1 MYSQLKSYLSHSKV
15 SQKLLLML
23 LTTSLV
29 TAVIVLFTT
38 YSIWRFVVHT
48 QIETDFESTLKL
60 FIEQQPNIN
69 EASQQLTS
77 LKKLNPKSIEL
88 HQATLF
94 NEQGKL
100 VSYTGAKPQAQQLH
114 QLYAFFLNQTSYKPH
129 IIEITFGDGSHY
141 TLLTAYKYQI
151 NALFNGKFFLMV
163 VALLL
168 TAILLIR
175 IIQMQSKRWLI
186 EPILHLK
193 AVTHQVSAHQ
203 NYSVRANKVYFDE
216 IGNLVDAFNTM
227 LSQIQARDQL
237 LTDARD
243 KANRAQKTAE
253 TSSIEITK
261 TNLRL
266 EEEARVRSA
275 MERKLLEFQDFLN
288 GIINS
293 MPSMLIA
300 LTPRYRV
307 TLWNKKA
314 EQLSSIPAGQAINH
328 RIDDVFPNMLFY
340 LDLVHQASTTATTQN
355 VSQAEFKIAGETRYF
370 SIMIYPLNESGL
382 EDVVIKLDDITDE
395 KHLQELVVQS
405 EKMMSL
411 GGLAAGMAHEI
422 NNPLG
427 GILQNIQNLT
437 RRLSPGLPKN
447 QQVADSLGLSMYD
460 IEQYLKSRDIPDLI
474 DNITRAG
481 HRAVDIVTNMLQF
494 SRNAD
499 PKLEICDIT
508 ELTKQA
514 LEIAK
519 TETTF
524 NELQQKHGLTIREH
538 YREAIPGVPC
548 IQSEIEQVIINL
560 LKNAAQVLNEHGA
573 PTGTPEIHLSVK
585 QQDNYAVIEVR
596 DNGIGMDDRTR
607 RKVFDPFFTTKEIGK
622 GTGLGLSVS
631 YFIISSH
638 HHGLL
643 DVSSEPGKGAC
654 FTIKLP
660 FRSLRIQDQPAV

>member
-1 MYSQLKSYLSHSKV
+1 MLSKLKNYLSHSRV

-23 LTTSLV
+23 LTTSIV
-29 TAVIVLFTT
+29 TAGIVLFSTF
-38 YSIWRFVVHT
+38 SIWRFAIHAQV
-48 QIETDFESTLKL
+48 EPDYLSNLKL
-60 FIEQQPNIN
+60 FIEQQSDL
-69 EASQQLTS
+69 EQVRLQLPTIS
-77 LKKLNPKSIEL
+77 KISPQSIEL
-88 HQATLF
+88 HQLSIF
-94 NEQGKL
+94 DKQGKL
-100 VSYTGAKPQAQQLH
+100 MLSHGTRPESQHLH
-114 QLYAFFLNQTSYKPH
+114 QLYASFLNHSSYTPK
-129 IIEITFGDGSHY
+129 IFEVSLGNGSHY
-141 TLLTAYKYQI
+141 TALVAYKYQMGQ
-151 NALFNGKFFLMV
+151 LFNSKFLLMSI
-163 VALLL
+163 ALLF

-175 IIQMQSKRWLI
+175 VIQMQSKRWLI

-243 KANRAQKTAE
+243 KANRAQQRAE
-253 TSSIEITK
+253 TSSVETAR

-307 TLWNKKA
+307 TLWNKQA

-340 LDLVHQASTTATTQN
+340 LDLVHQASATSTTQS

-447 QQVADSLGLSMYD
+447 QQVAEDLGLSMQD
-460 IEQYLKSRDIPDLI
+460 IEHYLKARDIPDLI

-499 PKLEICDIT
+499 PKLELCNIAD
-508 ELTKQA
+508 LTKQA
-514 LEIAK
+514 LEIAR

-524 NELQQKHGLTIREH
+524 NELQQNQGLTIRE
-538 YREAIPGVPC
+538 YYTDDMPPVPC

-560 LKNAAQVLNEHGA
+560 LKNAAQVLNEHGSPSGA
-573 PTGTPEIHLSVK
+573 PEIHLSVK
-585 QQDNYAVIEVR
+585 PQDNYAVIEVR
-596 DNGIGMDDRTR
+596 DNGIGMDDQTR
-607 RKVFDPFFTTKEIGK
+607 RKVFDPFFTTKEVGK

-643 DVSSEPGKGAC
+643 DVSSERNKGAC

-660 FRSLRIQDQPAV
+660 FRSIRVQTT

>member
-1 MYSQLKSYLSHSKV
+1 MLNKLKSYLSHSKV

-23 LTTSLV
+23 LTTAIV
-29 TAVIVLFTT
+29 TAAIVLFSTF
-38 YSIWRFVVHT
+38 SILRFAIHT
-48 QIETDFESTLKL
+48 QVEPDYVSNLKL
-60 FIEQQPNIN
+60 FIEQQSSFEQVKTRLPLLSRIS
-69 EASQQLTS
+69 AQSIKLHQLTFFDDQGE
-77 LKKLNPKSIEL
+77 LILHHGNVPKSK
-88 HQATLF
+88 H
-94 NEQGKL
+94 
-100 VSYTGAKPQAQQLH
+100 LH
-114 QLYAFFLNQTSYKPH
+114 QLYAHFLNDTDHTPKIFEVSLK
-129 IIEITFGDGSHY
+129 DGSRFTALVAY
-141 TLLTAYKYQI
+141 NYRLGQLL
-151 NALFNGKFFLMV
+151 NAKFLLMS
-163 VALLL
+163 VALLF

-175 IIQMQSKRWLI
+175 VIQMQSKRWLI

-193 AVTHQVSAHQ
+193 AVTHQVSSHQ

-227 LSQIQARDQL
+227 LSQIQARDHL

-243 KANRAQKTAE
+243 KANRAQQRAE
-253 TSSIEITK
+253 TSSMETAR

-300 LTPRYRV
+300 LTPRYRI
-307 TLWNKKA
+307 TLWNKRA

-340 LDLVHQASTTATTQN
+340 LDLVHQASSTGTTQN

-427 GILQNIQNLT
+427 GILQNVQNLT

-447 QQVADSLGLSMYD
+447 QQVAEDLGLSMQD
-460 IEQYLKSRDIPDLI
+460 IEQYLKSREVPELI

-499 PKLEICDIT
+499 PTLELCNII

-514 LEIAK
+514 LEIAR

-524 NELQQKHGLTIREH
+524 NELQQHHSLTIREH
-538 YREAIPGVPC
+538 YTDGIPAVPC

-560 LKNAAQVLNEHGA
+560 LKNAAQVLSEHGS
-573 PTGTPEIHLSVK
+573 PSGTPEILLTVK
-585 QQDNYAVIEVR
+585 QQDNYAVIQVQ
-596 DNGIGMDDRTR
+596 DNGIGMDDKTR
-607 RKVFDPFFTTKEIGK
+607 RKVFDPFFTTKDIGT

-643 DVSSEPGKGAC
+643 DVTSEPHKGAC

-660 FRSLRIQDQPAV
+660 FRSLRVQSS

>member
-1 MYSQLKSYLSHSKV
+1 
-15 SQKLLLML
+15 ML

-38 YSIWRFVVHT
+38 FSIWRFIIHT
-48 QIETDFESTLKL
+48 QVEPDYLDNLTF
-60 FIEQQPNIN
+60 FAEQQPNIH
-69 EASQQLTS
+69 S
-77 LKKLNPKSIEL
+77 LKRQLKNSKLIAHRSIHLHLISIFDEQGDLVSKYGADLTKTNASAKSEHL
-88 HQATLF
+88 HQ
-94 NEQGKL
+94 Q
-100 VSYTGAKPQAQQLH
+100 
-114 QLYAFFLNQTSYKPH
+114 YADYLNNTPFTPTVL
-129 IIEITFGDGSHY
+129 EINLRDGSHY
-141 TLLTAYKYQI
+141 TLLVVFQYKMER
-151 NALFNGKFFLMV
+151 LFNGKFLLMV
-163 VALLL
+163 IALVL

-243 KANRAQKTAE
+243 KANQSQKEAE
-253 TSSIEITK
+253 HSSQEIAK

-275 MERKLLEFQDFLN
+275 MERKLLEFQDFRN

-293 MPSMLIA
+293 MPSVLIA

-307 TLWNKKA
+307 TLWNKQA
-314 EQLSSIPAGQAINH
+314 ERLTSIAAGQAINH
-328 RIDDVFPNMLFY
+328 RIDDVFPNMLFF
-340 LDLVHQASTTATTQN
+340 LDLVHQASVTATTQS

-370 SIMIYPLNESGL
+370 SIMIYPLNDSGL
-382 EDVVIKLDDITDE
+382 EDIVIKLDDITDE

-427 GILQNIQNLT
+427 GILQNLQNLT

-447 QQVADSLGLSMYD
+447 QQVAESLGMSMQT
-460 IEQYLKSRDIPDLI
+460 IEKYLNERDVPNLI
-474 DNITRAG
+474 ENITRAG

-499 PKLEICDIT
+499 PTLELCDLN
-508 ELTKQA
+508 ELARQA
-514 LEIAK
+514 LEIAQ

-524 NELQQKHGLTIREH
+524 SELQANHQLVISEH
-538 YREAIPGVPC
+538 YDANLPPVPC
-548 IQSEIEQVIINL
+548 IHSEIEQVIINL
-560 LKNAAQVLNEHGA
+560 LKNACQVLSEHGS
-573 PTGTPEIHLSVK
+573 PSGEPKIEISVE
-585 QQDNYAVIEVR
+585 QQDNYAVIKVK
-596 DNGIGMDDRTR
+596 DNGIGMDSETR
-607 RKVFDPFFTTKEIGK
+607 RKVFEPFFTTKEIGK

-643 DVSSEPGKGAC
+643 DVVSEPGAGAC

-660 FRSLRIQDQPAV
+660 FRSLRIQSQ

>member
-1 MYSQLKSYLSHSKV
+1 MLHRLKNYFSHSTI
-15 SQKLLLML
+15 SQKLLVML
-23 LTTSLV
+23 LSTSLV
-29 TAVIVLFTT
+29 TAVIVLISTV
-38 YSIWRFVVHT
+38 SIWRFVIH
-48 QIETDFESTLKL
+48 
-60 FIEQQPNIN
+60 
-69 EASQQLTS
+69 SQLEPDYLNS
-77 LKKLNPKSIEL
+77 LKFIIQQYDTIEEAKKGLKGLTKLNPKSIEL
-88 HQATLF
+88 HQLTLF
-94 NEQGKL
+94 DEQGRL
-100 VSYTGAKPQAQQLH
+100 VNTVGAKPTSEYLH
-114 QLYAFFLNQTSYKPH
+114 QLYAHFLNHSPYTPS
-129 IIEITFGDGSHY
+129 ILEIKLQDGSHY
-141 TLLTAYKYQI
+141 TLLAVYKYQLEH
-151 NALFNGKFFLMV
+151 LFSGKFLLMV
-163 VALLL
+163 IALIL

-175 IIQMQSKRWLI
+175 LIQMQSKRWLI

-193 AVTHQVSAHQ
+193 AVTHQVSSHQ
-203 NYSVRANKVYFDE
+203 NYSVRANKVYYDE

-243 KANRAQKTAE
+243 KANRAQQKAE
-253 TSSIEITK
+253 NSSVEITK

-300 LTPRYRV
+300 LTPRYRI

-340 LDLVHQASTTATTQN
+340 LDLVHQASSTATTQN
-355 VSQAEFKIAGETRYF
+355 VSQAEFKIAGESRYF

-427 GILQNIQNLT
+427 GILQNMQNLT

-447 QQVADSLGLSMYD
+447 QQVAESLGLSMQN
-460 IEQYLKSRDIPDLI
+460 IEQYLKAREIPDLI
-474 DNITRAG
+474 ENITRAG

-499 PKLEICDIT
+499 PKLELCDIK

-514 LEIAK
+514 LEIAR
-519 TETTF
+519 TESTF
-524 NELQQKHGLTIREH
+524 NELLQRHGLVIREH
-538 YREAIPGVPC
+538 FSEAIPAVPC

-560 LKNAAQVLNEHGA
+560 LKNAAQILNEHGS
-573 PTGTPEIHLSVK
+573 PTGVPEIKITVK

-643 DVSSEPGKGAC
+643 DVASEPGKGAC

-660 FRSLRIQDQPAV
+660 FRSLRIQND